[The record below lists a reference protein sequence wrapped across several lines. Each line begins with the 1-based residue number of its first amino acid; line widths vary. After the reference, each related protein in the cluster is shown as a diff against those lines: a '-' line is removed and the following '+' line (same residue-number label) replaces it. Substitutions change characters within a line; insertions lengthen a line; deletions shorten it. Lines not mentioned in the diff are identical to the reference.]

1 MVRTEWPR
9 DNIQRQWHERPLP
22 DGILDDGRYA
32 EPQDAR
38 RQPPLAIEKALREHC
53 GIKARHYFV
62 AAILDDGS
70 EQTFSG
76 PGIHT
81 PNVAKQ
87 IFSWSGFHREI
98 RKAEANM
105 MSGEDADLQY
115 GQDPY
120 RQHYGSN
127 YSSGERTRRTSEIY
141 NEEEMAFRPRKRNR
155 FRRPGN
161 DEDDVPAVTTGDRT
175 GLQIGDKEAVWKFYD
190 QRFRNCQQTACKLIA
205 KAWVKAI
212 EPKKQTHHP
221 YTGKEAKAPSWWPT
235 PWGSTKEDKVRHKE
249 PDHLYKRERVYLL
262 CHILRVVVQ
271 PLEVQKQKWPSVAKL
286 GLNVTKLKEATDEAL
301 SSFFST
307 EGDRASQKNSQ
318 KKPFLDEI
326 FKIARLEERFL
337 NGEIDADTQAWIMSD
352 KPESTQYQTDEGGVG
367 DEADHPSGPT
377 SASPRTMTGHEGI
390 LHGSSSEQSPTSQT
404 HLQGG
409 GFMGDMVGRGGAQYP
424 GAPMTGTTAH
434 MLPQGDQFIDDM
446 NFKMSGGLFQ
456 VNNQRRSSMYTPTGE
471 YTNPPSAGLYN
482 QQTWPMGS
490 TAPSTAAT
498 YAFQQQQQPPSQGHF
513 SQAAVPMNQGQYM
526 HGGYDGA
533 LPRST
538 MDQGTIYRSTTATN
552 QGTYPGY
559 MHTADGRTLPNPPI
573 KQDVLS
579 RVPGE

>member
-1 MVRTEWPR
+1 MLTVR
-9 DNIQRQWHERPLP
+9 
-22 DGILDDGRYA
+22 A
-32 EPQDAR
+32 
-38 RQPPLAIEKALREHC
+38 
-53 GIKARHYFV
+53 
-62 AAILDDGS
+62 
-70 EQTFSG
+70 
-76 PGIHT
+76 HT
-81 PNVAKQ
+81 
-87 IFSWSGFHREI
+87 
-98 RKAEANM
+98 
-105 MSGEDADLQY
+105 
-115 GQDPY
+115 
-120 RQHYGSN
+120 
-127 YSSGERTRRTSEIY
+127 
-141 NEEEMAFRPRKRNR
+141 
-155 FRRPGN
+155 
-161 DEDDVPAVTTGDRT
+161 
-175 GLQIGDKEAVWKFYD
+175 
-190 QRFRNCQQTACKLIA
+190 
-205 KAWVKAI
+205 
-212 EPKKQTHHP
+212 
-221 YTGKEAKAPSWWPT
+221 
-235 PWGSTKEDKVRHKE
+235 
-249 PDHLYKRERVYLL
+249 
-262 CHILRVVVQ
+262 
-271 PLEVQKQKWPSVAKL
+271 
-286 GLNVTKLKEATDEAL
+286 
-301 SSFFST
+301 
-307 EGDRASQKNSQ
+307 
-318 KKPFLDEI
+318 
-326 FKIARLEERFL
+326 
-337 NGEIDADTQAWIMSD
+337 DADTQAWIMSD

-424 GAPMTGTTAH
+424 GAPMTATTAH

-446 NFKMSGGLFQ
+446 NFKMPGGLFQ

-490 TAPSTAAT
+490 TAPNTAAT
-498 YAFQQQQQPPSQGHF
+498 YAFQPQQQPPSQGHF

-538 MDQGTIYRSTTATN
+538 MEQGTIYRSTPATT